1 MLEKTTKVS
10 VAEMARLAFD
20 ACLVCGAS
28 TATAQSLVDATVSAT
43 HSGRPALGFPHLVGY
58 LDALRAGRIN
68 GQAKPRFHHALPA
81 LIHVDADGGM
91 AQLGF
96 DLICEDL
103 TKRTR
108 TFGVTVFTQKGSYM
122 TGELGYYVRR
132 LAMDGLMSVAVTN
145 GPALMAPD
153 AGGERVYCTNPL
165 AFGAPLP
172 KPLPPLV
179 IDQASSATA
188 FVNIKQPAE
197 AGSSIPP
204 GWAIDETGEIT
215 TDPARAVLGGYR

>member
-28 TATAQSLVDATVSAT
+28 TATAESLVDATVSAT

-153 AGGERVYCTNPL
+153 AGGERVSCTNPL
-165 AFGAPLP
+165 SLR
-172 KPLPPLV
+172 
-179 IDQASSATA
+179 
-188 FVNIKQPAE
+188 
-197 AGSSIPP
+197 
-204 GWAIDETGEIT
+204 
-215 TDPARAVLGGYR
+215 RAVAQAFAAPCHRSGLKRHSVRKHQAAGRGRILHSARLGNRRNR